1 MAVKVNVQHLHP
13 IFIHFPQALFPV
25 AFAAFCIYLLT
36 GVREFESG
44 AFVGALFGALA
55 APVTTATGFFDWW
68 NRYQAYLT
76 SVFKIKITGAFV
88 LMALAG
94 PAVLLRAFHPDLAVL
109 PLAGLGWAYF
119 GLLAACT
126 ATCVVL
132 GYYGG
137 KLVFH

>member
-1 MAVKVNVQHLHP
+1 MFV
-13 IFIHFPQALFPV
+13 HFPQALFPV
-25 AFAAFCIYLLT
+25 AFGASCLYFAT
-36 GVREFESG
+36 GVREFEAG
-44 AFVGALFGALA
+44 AFVCALFGVLA
-55 APVTTATGFFDWW
+55 APVTAATGFLDWW
-68 NRYQAYLT
+68 THYKAYMT
-76 SVFKIKITGAFV
+76 SVFKIKIAGSFV
-88 LMALAG
+88 LIALAG

-109 PLAGLGWAYF
+109 PLAGLGWVYF

>member
-1 MAVKVNVQHLHP
+1 MDAPKIRQIHP
-13 IFIHFPQALFPV
+13 MFVHFPMGLFPV
-25 AFAAFCIYLLT
+25 AFGAFCMYFAT

-44 AFVGALFGALA
+44 AFVCALFGALST
-55 APVTTATGFFDWW
+55 PLTTASGFFDWW
-68 NRYQAYLT
+68 ARYQAYMT

-88 LMALAG
+88 LLALGAT
-94 PAVLLRAFHPDLAVL
+94 AVLLRAFHPDLAVL
-109 PLAGLGWAYF
+109 PLGALGWAYF

-126 ATCVVL
+126 TTCVVL

>member
-1 MAVKVNVQHLHP
+1 MFV
-13 IFIHFPQALFPV
+13 HFPQGLFPV
-25 AFAAFCIYLLT
+25 AFASFCVYFAT

-44 AFVGALFGALA
+44 AFVCALFGALS
-55 APVTTATGFFDWW
+55 APLTTASGFFDWW
-68 NRYQAYLT
+68 ARYQAYMT

-88 LMALAG
+88 LMALGA
-94 PAVLLRAFHPDLAVL
+94 PAVLLRAFHPDLAIL
-109 PLAGLGWAYF
+109 PLGALGWTYF

-132 GYYGG
+132 GHYGG